1 MDIHEFE
8 VGLARA
14 ILQASP
20 GRIDALQ
27 MLGQAL
33 TACGRHGEA
42 LEVDQRVVV
51 LAPADPTAHYNLA
64 CSRSNLGDVDRA
76 LQSLEKAFDL
86 GYCDYKHL
94 LRDKDLENVRRDPR
108 FRRMLD
114 KRWGRRQSR
123 K

>member
-14 ILQASP
+14 VLQAAP
-20 GRIDALQ
+20 DRVDALQ

-33 TACGRHGEA
+33 TGCGRHEEA
-42 LEVDQRVVV
+42 LQVDQRVVA
-51 LAPADPTAHYNLA
+51 LTPKDPTAHYNLA

-76 LQSLEKAFDL
+76 LLSLEKAFDL
-86 GYCDYKHL
+86 GYRDYKHL

-108 FRRMLD
+108 FRKMLD
-114 KRWGRRQSR
+114 KRWGRRQPR

>member
-14 ILQASP
+14 ILQGSP
-20 GRIDALQ
+20 DRVDALQ

-33 TACGRHGEA
+33 TACGRHREA
-42 LEVDQRVVV
+42 LEVDQRVVN
-51 LAPADPTAHYNLA
+51 LAPKDPTAHYNLA

-76 LQSLEKAFDL
+76 LQALEKAFDL
-86 GYCDYKHL
+86 GYRDYKHL